1 MKFIR
6 PIFLFV
12 FPLLFNGCFFGTD
25 AADDIKELLDASKP
39 NPEVEQR
46 LEKKKYTGEK
56 KYFYENKKIKTIIR
70 YKDGKR
76 NGISVN
82 FYKDGN
88 KCVETEFKD
97 GKKNG
102 TLTWYFQNGKPY
114 RVISY
119 VNDKMQGPYTEY
131 HHGGAVKFVA
141 QFNED
146 MPCTGYKEYDYK
158 GKEAP
163 ELKIN
168 VEYVGYNRETVSY
181 RYKASLN
188 QSVTNA
194 LFYMGTLKEGKCFDD
209 RLIESPFYNTGTEA
223 IIDVPVKAGYYYEIP
238 ITIIAKVTTNNNVD
252 IALQRNYTI
261 NTKDK

>member
-1 MKFIR
+1 MKFFR
-6 PIFLFV
+6 PLFLLA
-12 FPLLFNGCFFGTD
+12 FPLFFNACFFGTD

-56 KYFYENKKIKTIIR
+56 KYYYEDKKIKTIIR

-76 NGISVN
+76 NGASVN

-102 TLTWYFQNGKPY
+102 KLTWYFQNGKPY
-114 RVISY
+114 RVITY
-119 VNDKMQGPYTEY
+119 VNDKMQGSYTEY

-141 QFNED
+141 QFNND
-146 MPCTGYKEYDYK
+146 NPCTGYKEYDYK
-158 GKEAP
+158 GKETDD
-163 ELKIN
+163 LKIN
-168 VEYVGYNRETVSY
+168 IEYTGYNREAVSY
-181 RYKASLN
+181 RYKVSLN
-188 QSVTNA
+188 HPVKNA
-194 LFYMGTLKEGKCFDD
+194 LFYIGKLKDDKCYDD
-209 RLIESPFYNTGTEA
+209 ALLENSLYNTGTEA
-223 IIDVPVKAGYYYEIP
+223 TIDVPVKAGYYYEIP
-238 ITIIAKVTTNNNVD
+238 VSIVAKITTNTNVD
-252 IALQRNYTI
+252 IALHRNYTI